1 MQNRKNPILAE
12 IPPEEELVTFTLEPS
27 STEQISRLCTLM
39 HNGCYVKVECGKTM
53 RDLLCGQFQIPFEYV
68 RKDIKVIFL
77 EYSPVDN
84 IETAIIKDGTT
95 LALSA
100 AMPGL
105 VGAAM
110 RRDGDLTWMRS
121 SITYHE
127 GEADQKEGQ
136 GLIQIKLFNQVMADL
151 GESFLRRGVYLKS
164 KYLSEFLTRFTPDF
178 WKEFGNIAKNEN
190 RITSQELISYV
201 NDHNQWL
208 KLIII

>member
-1 MQNRKNPILAE
+1 MQNKKNPILAE
-12 IPPEEELVTFTLEPS
+12 MPPEEELVTFTLEPTS
-27 STEQISRLCTLM
+27 EQISRLCTLM

-53 RDLLCGQFQIPFEYV
+53 RDLLCEQFQIPHEYV
-68 RKDIKVIFL
+68 RVDIKVIFL
-77 EYSPVDN
+77 EYSPVDD

-127 GEADQKEGQ
+127 GETDNIEGQ
-136 GLIQIKLFNQVMADL
+136 GLIQIKLFNKVMADL
-151 GESFLRRGVYLKS
+151 GESFLRRGVYVKT

-178 WKEFGNIAKNEN
+178 WKEFGNISKNDET
-190 RITSQELISYV
+190 ISSQELIRYV
-201 NDHNQWL
+201 TDHKQWV
-208 KLIII
+208 KLIIR

>member
-1 MQNRKNPILAE
+1 MQNKKNPILAE
-12 IPPEEELVTFTLEPS
+12 IPPEEELVTLTLEP

-53 RDLLCGQFQIPFEYV
+53 RDLLCEQFQIPYEYV

-77 EYSPVDN
+77 EYSPVDD
-84 IETAIIKDGTT
+84 IETAIIKDGAT

-121 SITYHE
+121 GITYHE
-127 GEADQKEGQ
+127 GETELKEGQ
-136 GLIQIKLFNQVMADL
+136 GLIQIKLFNKVMADL

-178 WKEFGNIAKNEN
+178 WKEFGNISKNN
-190 RITSQELISYV
+190 DLITSQELITFV
-201 NDHNQWL
+201 NEQNRWL
-208 KLIII
+208 KLVIK

>member
-1 MQNRKNPILAE
+1 MQNKINPILAD
-12 IPPEEELVTFTLEPS
+12 IPPENELVTFTLEP

-77 EYSPVDN
+77 QYSPVDD
-84 IETAIIKDGTT
+84 IETAIIKDGAT

-127 GEADQKEGQ
+127 GETDHTVRQ
-136 GLIQIKLFNQVMADL
+136 GLIQIKLFNRVMADL
-151 GESFLRRGVYLKS
+151 GESFLRRGVYLQS
-164 KYLSEFLTRFTPDF
+164 KYLSEFLTRFTSDF
-178 WKEFGNIAKNEN
+178 WKKFGTISRNEDT
-190 RITSQELISYV
+190 ITSQEFISYV
-201 NDHNQWL
+201 NEHNQWL
-208 KLIII
+208 KLIIS

>member
-1 MQNRKNPILAE
+1 MENKKNPILAE
-12 IPPEEELVTFTLEPS
+12 IPPEEKLVTFTLEPT
-27 STEQISRLCTLM
+27 TEQISRLCTLM

-53 RDLLCGQFQIPFEYV
+53 RDLLCEQFQIPYEYV

-77 EYSPVDN
+77 EYSPVDD
-84 IETAIIKDGTT
+84 IETAIIKDGAT

-121 SITYHE
+121 GITYHE
-127 GEADQKEGQ
+127 GEIEHKEGQ

-151 GESFLRRGVYLKS
+151 GESFLRRGVYVKT
-164 KYLSEFLTRFTPDF
+164 KYLSEFLTRFSPEFWDDF
-178 WKEFGNIAKNEN
+178 GTISKNEDT
-190 RITSQELISYV
+190 ITSQELIRYV
-201 NDHNQWL
+201 NDNSQWV
-208 KLIII
+208 KVIVT